1 MTSIG
6 LRTHIWN
13 NNLKSGLLMAGFPFL
28 LFAIYFALDLVGQV
42 YGAVD
47 QEQALALDAQIRIS
61 AARSVAAI
69 PFLILAAGLWFAI
82 AFVFHQKMI
91 DLSTGA
97 RRVERSQEPLLYNLL
112 ENLSI
117 SRGIQMPQ
125 LRVIETD
132 ALNAYASGLSETK
145 AVITVTRGLLEAL
158 SDDELEAVLAHEL
171 SHVINRDVRLLVVAV
186 IFVGIISFVSEI
198 VFRGFLRGGLMR
210 SGGSRRGKSGN
221 AGVIVLI
228 AMAILA
234 LAWFLA
240 IVIRF
245 AMSRSRE
252 YMADAGAVELTKNPD
267 AMIAALEKIS
277 GRSTIKSAPAEVRQM
292 FIHAEVQ
299 GSSPFS
305 GLFATHPP
313 IEKRIQALEAFA
325 GGQRSSSASSVPEV

>member
-28 LFAIYFALDLVGQV
+28 LFAIYFALDLVFNAYWEGENEPVLSVGEQ
-42 YGAVD
+42 AVD
-47 QEQALALDAQIRIS
+47 SFERM
-61 AARSVAAI
+61 
-69 PFLILAAGLWFAI
+69 ILAMPFILAGTAIWFGVAYL
-82 AFVFHQKMI
+82 FHQKMI

-97 RRVERSQEPLLYNLL
+97 KKVERSQEPRLYNLL
-112 ENLSI
+112 ENLCI
-117 SRGIQMPQ
+117 SRGVPMPQ
-125 LRVIETD
+125 LRVINTFS
-132 ALNAYASGLSETK
+132 LNAYASGLSENK
-145 AVITVTRGLLEAL
+145 AVITVTRGLLDAL

-171 SHVINRDVRLLVVAV
+171 SHVINRDVRLLVVSV
-186 IFVGIISFVSEI
+186 IFVGIISFVTEI
-198 VFRGFLRGGLMR
+198 AFRGFLRGGLMR

-228 AMAILA
+228 AIAILA

-277 GRSTIKSAPAEVRQM
+277 GRSTIKFAPAEVRQM

-313 IEKRIQALEAFA
+313 IEKRIKALEAYA
-325 GGQRSSSASSVPEV
+325 GGQRSTLASSVPEV